1 MRQPS
6 YPISYN
12 LSCTLHPVN
21 NQPSIALLK
30 NRPKILAKSHIQ
42 YCWLLRNLL
51 FNYFNYLWCTS
62 LFSHFW
68 SVFWCTYQFIQSFL
82 VSLLMYLPVDSVFS
96 SFLVSLLMYLPVYS
110 VFYGQSSDVPVY
122 SDFSGQSLMY
132 SLWYSVQVWVY
143 SVFSGQFLMFFYSL
157 FYVLLLFLIVGP
169 FQ

>member
-30 NRPKILAKSHIQ
+30 NRPTILAKSHIQ

-51 FNYFNYLWCTS
+51 FNYVNYLWCTS

-68 SVFWCTYQFIQSFL
+68 SVFWCTSSLFSLFWSVFLCTFQFIQSFM
-82 VSLLMYLPVDSVFS
+82 VSLLMYQYIQT
-96 SFLVSLLMYLPVYS
+96 FLVSLWCTSIVGL
-110 VFYGQSSDVPVY
+110 F
-122 SDFSGQSLMY
+122 
-132 SLWYSVQVWVY
+132 WYSVQVWVF
-143 SVFSGQFLMFFYSL
+143 SVFSGQFLMFFYS
-157 FYVLLLFLIVGP
+157 FCYALLLFLIVGP